1 MDRGEIMKRLEL
13 LTYLTNLEEII
24 NALPDGAEI
33 IDIMP
38 GVQIQLYGNF
48 DFYEFADR
56 FGASVSCVRL
66 GVNAVLST
74 TILGC
79 EIVKAVSPTDPYF
92 PQRCEE

>member
-1 MDRGEIMKRLEL
+1 MKRLEL
-13 LTYLTNLEEII
+13 LSYLTNLEEII
-24 NALPDGAEI
+24 NVLPDGAEI

-56 FGASVSCVRL
+56 FGAFVSCEQRRDIL
-66 GVNAVLST
+66 ILCT
-74 TILGC
+74 TIFGC
-79 EIVKAVSPTDPYF
+79 ELVKAVSPTDPYF